1 MTKHLRHDPR
11 LAEQFG
17 TLDTMPTPSDLAPRL
32 RAVVVPAKRERWPL
46 LAAAAALLLAAAGFG
61 LGRLSAPTAVSRVPA
76 TSAGVTA
83 MSLVATTRDGNVI
96 SVKLAGSGLD
106 PGSLPRARL
115 RLSDGTDLVPEAVV
129 PNGDGS
135 VTLRYIL
142 PSQVALDRPNARLE
156 LPLGTGLWVQSI
168 DLRSP

>member
-1 MTKHLRHDPR
+1 MTKDLRHDPR
-11 LAEQFG
+11 LAEQFR

-32 RAVVVPAKRERWPL
+32 RAVVVPARRERWPL
-46 LAAAAALLLAAAGFG
+46 LAAAAALLLAAAAGFG
-61 LGRLSAPTAVSRVPA
+61 LGRLSTPTAVARVPA
-76 TSAGVTA
+76 TSAAVT
-83 MSLVATTRDGNVI
+83 LVAMTRDGNTV

-106 PGSLPRARL
+106 PGSLSLARL
-115 RLSDGTDLVPEAVV
+115 RFSDGTDLVPEAVV

-142 PSQVALDRPNARLE
+142 PPQVALDRPNTRLE